1 MFKRSDYHFD
11 LPDEL
16 IAQYPSERRDQ
27 SRLLVLNRQ
36 NKSLTDKQFPSIIDH
51 LNSGD
56 CLVVNNT
63 KVIPARLNTTKAD
76 TGGKVEIFLLKPLAE
91 GRWEALAKPAKKVKI
106 GTELTIGDCR
116 IIVEDI
122 NAEGGTRTVR
132 VEYNGNL
139 DDFLQEQGN
148 QPLPPYIKREAEESD
163 KDRYQTVYAEN
174 KGAVAAP
181 TAGLHFT
188 PELMEEIREKGITIA
203 PVTLHVGLGTF
214 RPVASEDIL
223 DHTMHAEYYTVPDET
238 SRTIA
243 ETRARGSRVVCV
255 GTTSVRTLE
264 SAANAAGEITELSGW
279 TSKFI
284 YPSYTFRIVDA
295 LITNFHTPESTLLM
309 LVSALAGYDFIK
321 DAYVHAVSERYRF
334 FSYGDSML
342 IE

>member
-1 MFKRSDYHFD
+1 MLKRSDYHFD

-16 IAQYPSERRDQ
+16 IAQYPSKKRDQ

-36 NKSLTDKQFPSIIDH
+36 NETISDKEFPSILNH
-51 LNSGD
+51 LDSGD

-63 KVIPARLNTTKAD
+63 KVIPARLNTVKAD
-76 TGGKVEIFLLKPLAE
+76 TGGKLEIFLLKPLGE
-91 GRWEALAKPAKKVKI
+91 NKWEALAKPAKKAKLGTILQIGECKI
-106 GTELTIGDCR
+106 HIEKIN
-116 IIVEDI
+116 EDS
-122 NAEGGTRTVR
+122 GTREVR

-148 QPLPPYIKREAEESD
+148 QPLPPYIKRDAEESD
-163 KDRYQTVYAEN
+163 KDRYQTVYAEH

-188 PELMEEIREKGITIA
+188 AELLAEIEAKGVKIV

-223 DHTMHAEYYTVPDET
+223 DHTMHSEYYSIPE
-238 SRTIA
+238 SSIA
-243 ETRARGSRVVCV
+243 EIKATKARGKRVVCV
-255 GTTSVRTLE
+255 GTTSVRTIE
-264 SAANAAGEITELSGW
+264 SAANEAGEITEPSAW
-279 TSKFI
+279 TTKFI
-284 YPSYTFRIVDA
+284 YPSYKFRLVDA

-321 DAYVHAVSERYRF
+321 RAYAHAVEKRYRF